1 MTNDTY
7 LMVNGKKIELTDEQ
21 KKQLGIVKEKGCFDR
36 VSYGETYYAIK
47 PSGKVSCFTDVYDDF
62 DASMYSVANYCTD
75 ENLMNQRALHE
86 VLDRL
91 LWRYSLTHDDEDK
104 INWKD
109 QTMFKWFVCYD
120 HSRSEFGICRSLT
133 IQDINRAYFYSE
145 NIARAAIEE
154 IVKPFMKEHPEFVW

>member
-1 MTNDTY
+1 MGDNY
-7 LMVNGKKIELTDEQ
+7 LVINGQRIEFTEEQ
-21 KKQLGIVKEKGCFDR
+21 KKQLGIVEEKKSCFDR
-36 VSYGETYYAIK
+36 VSYGGTYYAIK
-47 PSGKVSCFTDVYDDF
+47 STGRVSCYT
-62 DASMYSVANYCTD
+62 DASDNIDDSVYSVANYCTD
-75 ENLMNQRALHE
+75 EELMNQRALHE

-154 IVKPFMKEHPEFVW
+154 VVKPFIRKHPEFVW